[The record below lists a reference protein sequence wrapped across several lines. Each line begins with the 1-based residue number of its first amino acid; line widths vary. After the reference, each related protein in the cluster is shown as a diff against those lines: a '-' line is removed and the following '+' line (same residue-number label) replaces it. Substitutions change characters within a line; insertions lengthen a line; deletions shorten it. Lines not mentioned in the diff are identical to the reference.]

1 MTAPKSSGA
10 GKTYTVVDFLYL
22 GVIAVVFAVLFT
34 LWWDVYYAVKAILG
48 PVGTRILTYGLWF
61 MPIPLAAS
69 LIRKPFAGLLGEVL
83 PALLEAIF
91 PTPGGIYNLYYGIA
105 QGLAG
110 EAGYAV
116 FRYRKY
122 GAVQAAVS
130 GALPAIPALIL
141 DAVLF
146 EDIYPWNEM
155 VVLLAALMISGV
167 MYGLI
172 AYNASLSIRR
182 K

>member
-1 MTAPKSSGA
+1 MEASKPSELRR
-10 GKTYTVVDFLYL
+10 TYTVIDFLYL
-22 GVIAVVFAVLFT
+22 GVIAVVFAILFT
-34 LWWDVYYAVKAILG
+34 VWWDVYYAVKALLG
-48 PVGTRILTYGLWF
+48 PIGTRVLTYGLWF
-61 MPIPLAAS
+61 MPVPLAAS
-69 LIRKPFAGLLGEVL
+69 LIRKPFSGFLGEFL

-116 FRYRKY
+116 FKYKKY
-122 GAVQAAVS
+122 GVLQAAIS

-141 DAVLF
+141 DAILF

-155 VVLLAALMISGV
+155 LLLLVALMISGAL
-167 MYGLI
+167 YGLI
-172 AYNASLSIRR
+172 AYGVASSVRR